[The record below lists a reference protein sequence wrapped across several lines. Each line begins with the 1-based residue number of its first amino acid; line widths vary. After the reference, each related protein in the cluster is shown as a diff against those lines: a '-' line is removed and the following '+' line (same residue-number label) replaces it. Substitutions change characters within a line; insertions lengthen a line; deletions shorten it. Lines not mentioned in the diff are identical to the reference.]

1 VSAVTIAVQP
11 TNNLAAVYCDK
22 QICHLRTTT
31 PSYITFQSA
40 VAYIGLAFSL
50 FSLKLAGLE
59 MFGLIQLSY
68 FIMCDYDYVNPLMM
82 GVLDRKE
89 VNGINV
95 DDGKTNS
102 PNLSARVRLNG
113 ITSERFLSDF
123 NVMFYIMMAIFLIG
137 LVLYVASFLINKMLE
152 ESSTQDDK

>member
-1 VSAVTIAVQP
+1 MDPVGIVNSTYLSTVSVSAVTIAVQP

-31 PSYITFQSA
+31 PSYMTFQSA

-82 GVLDRKE
+82 GVLDRK
-89 VNGINV
+89 
-95 DDGKTNS
+95 
-102 PNLSARVRLNG
+102 
-113 ITSERFLSDF
+113 
-123 NVMFYIMMAIFLIG
+123 
-137 LVLYVASFLINKMLE
+137 
-152 ESSTQDDK
+152 